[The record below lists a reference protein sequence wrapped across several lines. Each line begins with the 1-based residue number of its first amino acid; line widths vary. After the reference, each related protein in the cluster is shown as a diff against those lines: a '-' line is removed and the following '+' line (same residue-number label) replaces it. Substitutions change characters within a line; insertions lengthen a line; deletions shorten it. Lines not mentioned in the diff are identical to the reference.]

1 MVRPHLARLSPFLH
15 LLISPTPAENLYGM
29 RILVVDDEPMVQI
42 FLSQALEEA
51 GHTVDCAANGVDAL
65 QRLHAHAY
73 DLIFTDVHMPR
84 MSGIDFVRAVRRRQP
99 RIPIVVMDSYPDA
112 FRESDV
118 GAEAFA
124 LLAKPFDL
132 DEVRRV
138 LHEVQPYYATR

>member
-1 MVRPHLARLSPFLH
+1 
-15 LLISPTPAENLYGM
+15 M
-29 RILVVDDEPMVQI
+29 RILVVDDEPMVQL
-42 FLSQALEEA
+42 FLSQALEDE
-51 GHTVDCAANGVDAL
+51 GHSVDIASDGVDAL

-73 DLIFTDVHMPR
+73 ELIFTDVHMPR
-84 MSGIDFVRAVRRRQP
+84 MSGIDFVRTVRRRHL
-99 RIPIVVMDSYPDA
+99 RVPIVVMDSYPDA
-112 FRESDV
+112 FLESDV